1 MTRQASTP
9 GIQTSRPRQ
18 PMSSWWARG
27 PPTRRLLLRW
37 HPNLAAA
44 SAQGNFR
51 KGAVLMDILTEKSQI
66 DGS

>member
-1 MTRQASTP
+1 
-9 GIQTSRPRQ
+9 
-18 PMSSWWARG
+18 MSSWWARG
-27 PPTRRLLLRW
+27 PPARRLLLRW

-51 KGAVLMDILTEKSQI
+51 KGAVLMDILTETSQI